1 MSSNKIIQKVDLKK
15 TVTKGSQAVR
25 LSAATVTERW
35 TRPAFAV
42 QTSKDGFTEAVQ
54 NAKKPLPNGT
64 TEIAMREAD
73 HTSDNDKRD
82 HYSGVCYDEKGNPL
96 GTEHFPRK

>member
-1 MSSNKIIQKVDLKK
+1 MSCERGPEHKQHRPQSIQALEALHCPAMSTNRIIQKVDLKK

-25 LSAATVTERW
+25 LSAATVTEHW

-42 QTSKDGFTEAVQ
+42 QTSKDGFTKAVQ

-64 TEIAMREAD
+64 TEIAMRLA
-73 HTSDNDKRD
+73 
-82 HYSGVCYDEKGNPL
+82 
-96 GTEHFPRK
+96 FIF